1 MKRSLDK
8 LSDLTAFTARRVL
21 NIDQRKRIGN
31 STIFL
36 PPDHLLSRYQK
47 VYRQYDRFLPHLAK
61 HLDKGSVVIDVGA
74 NVGDTVAAMVTANDE
89 LHYVCVE
96 ADDVFFDYLLRN
108 TAILLQDNIRV
119 SIDCHKCLIGLSVTG
134 VTLQGAGGT
143 KHAERS
149 ECANALDSKSLDA
162 LVREIGCASV
172 DLIKSDVDGF
182 DYDVIDSA
190 QQTIS
195 ENNCLLFFECQ
206 YDTQSQFEGYKN
218 CLNRIEALGY
228 DRYAILDNFGGLVTA
243 AAEKSV
249 VFDLMEYVR
258 RQNNGDSSRTI
269 NYLDMLAYTA
279 KHRSLVSS
287 VISSY

>member
-8 LSDLTAFTARRVL
+8 LFDLTALKARRAL

-31 STIFL
+31 STILL

-61 HLDKGSVVIDVGA
+61 HLDKESVVIDVGA
-74 NVGDTVAAMVTANDE
+74 NVGDTVAAMVAANDR
-89 LHYVCVE
+89 LRYVCVE
-96 ADDVFFDYLLRN
+96 ADDGFFDYLLRN
-108 TAILLQDNIRV
+108 TATLLQDNNQV
-119 SIDCHKCLIGLSVTG
+119 SIECHKCLIGLSITG
-134 VTLQGAGGT
+134 VTLQGVGGT

-149 ECANALDSKSLDA
+149 EGADALDSKSLDA
-162 LVREIGCASV
+162 LLREIDCAPLG
-172 DLIKSDVDGF
+172 LIKSDVDGF

-190 QQTIS
+190 QKSIS
-195 ENNCLLFFECQ
+195 ENHCLLFFECQ
-206 YDTQSQFEGYKN
+206 YDSESQFEGYRN
-218 CLNRIEALGY
+218 CLNRLEALGY
-228 DRYAILDNFGGLVTA
+228 EKYAIFDNFGGLVTT

-249 VFDLMEYVR
+249 VFGLMEYVR

-269 NYLDMLAYTA
+269 NYLDVLAYTA
-279 KHRSLVSS
+279 KHQSLVSS

>member
-1 MKRSLDK
+1 MKRNLNK
-8 LSDLTAFTARRVL
+8 LFDLTAFTARRVL
-21 NIDQRKRIGN
+21 NIDQRRPIGN

-36 PPDHLLSRYQK
+36 PPDHLLGRYQR

-74 NVGDTVAAMVTANDE
+74 NVGDTVAAMVAANDQ

-96 ADDVFFDYLLRN
+96 ADDGFFDYLLRN
-108 TAILLQDNIRV
+108 TTILIQNNNRV
-119 SIDCHKCLIGLSVTG
+119 SIDCYKCLIGLSVTG
-134 VTLQGAGGT
+134 VTLHGVGGT
-143 KHAERS
+143 KHAEHS
-149 ECANALDSKSLDA
+149 ESADALKSKSLDA
-162 LVREIGCASV
+162 LVREIDCAPPS
-172 DLIKSDVDGF
+172 LIKSDVDGF

-190 QQTIS
+190 QKTIS
-195 ENNCLLFFECQ
+195 ENDCLLFFECQ
-206 YDTQSQFEGYKN
+206 YDTGPQFEGYRN

-228 DRYAILDNFGGLVTA
+228 DRYAIFDNFGGLVTA

-269 NYLDMLAYTA
+269 NYLDVLAYTA
-279 KHRSLVSS
+279 KRRSLVSS
-287 VISSY
+287 AISSY